1 MPLSRSA
8 ALNREPRRFVED
20 NDRIVA
26 VEDRGLQHGLVSW
39 PETPRHGL
47 CRFRQSAKRRH
58 SDRLTRRDAVAGAG
72 SLAVD
77 ADLTRTKQF
86 FELAMTQCRI
96 VALEPPVEA

>member
-1 MPLSRSA
+1 MPLSRSS
-8 ALNREPRRFVED
+8 ALYGEPRRFVED

-26 VEDRGLQHGLVSW
+26 VEDRGFQHGLVSW
-39 PETPRHGL
+39 PETPRHCL

-77 ADLTRTKQF
+77 ADLTRAKQF

-96 VALEPPVEA
+96 VALEPSVEP